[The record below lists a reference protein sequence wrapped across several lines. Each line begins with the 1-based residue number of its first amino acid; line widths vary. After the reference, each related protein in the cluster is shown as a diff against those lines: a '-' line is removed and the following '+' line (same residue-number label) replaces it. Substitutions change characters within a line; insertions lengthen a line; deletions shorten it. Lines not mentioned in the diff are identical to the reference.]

1 MIKCNK
7 DSRQLPEVI
16 LSIWPILDK
25 KIRIDI
31 ALLRQMI
38 EKKEIQKI
46 HWTDT
51 SSHIANS
58 LTKLGAS
65 GQLSLD
71 SFETKSLRKYY
82 KYHNKFHTIVV
93 SFLIWLIRSHNWRL
107 HLLVFLNWDSLRGM
121 QLQEIKPQKD

>member
-7 DSRQLPEVI
+7 DSRQLPEAI

-38 EKKEIQKI
+38 QKKEIQKI
-46 HWTDT
+46 HWTGT
-51 SSHIANS
+51 SAHIVNF
-58 LTKLGAS
+58 LTKLGAL

-71 SFETKSLRKYY
+71 SFETISLKKYY
-82 KYHNKFHTIVV
+82 KYHNKLSFTPLLYLSWYDWLDRIIGVCLCWF
-93 SFLIWLIRSHNWRL
+93 FLIGIH
-107 HLLVFLNWDSLRGM
+107 
-121 QLQEIKPQKD
+121 